1 MERVHRRKRRQPV
14 KGIAG
19 ALLCHLF
26 FFILQGC
33 QSPGV
38 DLEDRSGRQWVWP
51 YFSYRQPTVLV
62 FWDCANIESIE
73 AIPALTTLSR
83 RDSDI
88 QLVTVCTEKNRARM
102 ESWLSKQQGE
112 FVILLDPTAR
122 LARQLSV
129 HSYPTYIYF
138 DTKGKEVQRY
148 LDIRSVLKFF
158 DLERFQELGR
168 PQPASA
174 SEE

>member
-26 FFILQGC
+26 FFIL
-33 QSPGV
+33 
-38 DLEDRSGRQWVWP
+38 
-51 YFSYRQPTVLV
+51 
-62 FWDCANIESIE
+62 
-73 AIPALTTLSR
+73 
-83 RDSDI
+83 
-88 QLVTVCTEKNRARM
+88 
-102 ESWLSKQQGE
+102 QGE

-148 LDIRSVLKFF
+148 LDIQSVWKFF
-158 DLERFQELGR
+158 DIERFQELGR

>member
-1 MERVHRRKRRQPV
+1 M
-14 KGIAG
+14 
-19 ALLCHLF
+19 
-26 FFILQGC
+26 
-33 QSPGV
+33 
-38 DLEDRSGRQWVWP
+38 
-51 YFSYRQPTVLV
+51 LV

-102 ESWLSKQQGE
+102 ESWLSKQEGE

-122 LARQLSV
+122 LARQLNV

-148 LDIRSVLKFF
+148 LDIRSVWKFF
-158 DLERFQELGR
+158 DIERFQELGR

>member
-26 FFILQGC
+26 FFIL
-33 QSPGV
+33 
-38 DLEDRSGRQWVWP
+38 R
-51 YFSYRQPTVLV
+51 
-62 FWDCANIESIE
+62 
-73 AIPALTTLSR
+73 
-83 RDSDI
+83 
-88 QLVTVCTEKNRARM
+88 
-102 ESWLSKQQGE
+102 GE

-138 DTKGKEVQRY
+138 DTKARRCSATSIFKVSGSSSILSDSRNSVALSLPRPP
-148 LDIRSVLKFF
+148 RSRSF
-158 DLERFQELGR
+158 RSR
-168 PQPASA
+168 PKGSSISPGSR
-174 SEE
+174 